1 MYSASFFTR
10 SRRVAVFC
18 DRFGMN
24 RDMYVAMP
32 RNPGVVRGF
41 AVLSFTGCLR
51 LCLGLNV
58 RRLR

>member
-24 RDMYVAMP
+24 GDMYVAMP
-32 RNPGVVRGF
+32 RIPEVVRRF
-41 AVLSFTGCLR
+41 AVLSFAGCPR
-51 LCLGLNV
+51 LCLGLDV